1 MERQNGYPATVAIR
15 KSTSCK
21 LGTGIAFVVGVTNKM
36 SAQGT
41 VVAPLK
47 NSSSFYPT
55 PTL

>member
-1 MERQNGYPATVAIR
+1 MEPGDRGYR
-15 KSTSCK
+15 KINELE
-21 LGTGIAFVVGVTNKM
+21 LGTGIALVVDVTNKM